1 MKCLKQDC
9 GLFLWSLRE
18 FLRLRALTVASEI
31 KCLFVRL
38 KRERERERERDRQT
52 ERETERETDRER
64 DRESVNLKF

>member
-18 FLRLRALTVASEI
+18 FLRLRALTVASGI

-38 KRERERERERDRQT
+38 KRERERERDRQT
-52 ERETERETDRER
+52 ERETERERDRER